1 MPVPVFVNYFV
12 LGREYIVV
20 VQLRTP
26 EGDLM
31 YVPSNVSFQPKC
43 ESCPVNL
50 RWESSNR
57 AVARYQAVALG
68 KGELRVN
75 LDKIEDLQLGLVGSL
90 AFTIVEPVSVTD
102 HPASAMLPA
111 TSSVPVVLPPMH
123 VWQLHPKGG
132 SGSYMWKSTDSR
144 IVTISPSGLMKAGSE
159 AGCAQ
164 VIAID
169 RQNTDNVFAVDVVI
183 AKVHHLS
190 LSVDSAHITV
200 QDHALVTAA
209 ALTDVNDAPDYWTVG
224 KTVPFTACDRL
235 DHLASP
241 HWRGPSDGRFTLRV
255 WSRDEVE
262 LTGLPPPA
270 GACAAFRVKPRRTG
284 HVKIRAALS
293 KDEHV
298 LLDERVQEVELTVHD
313 KTALVIRESPLRL
326 APRDTYHFQ
335 EHLTLT
341 AASVV
346 VGSSFTVDLKGGPI
360 KGFQHRWTVDNKFM
374 SLTETPVSR
383 TVQITCLSATEA
395 TQVLH
400 TFLDDTGA
408 PRDSS
413 DLTVTCT
420 VPVKVELAPMQAD
433 EVAPLSERTV
443 FLQCGESVGFRMV
456 GWDRSG
462 QSMLGLGLLTPTWAS
477 SLPLHPSKDVSK
489 PSVIKSSTSS
499 CHGTHSVSMELRL
512 NTNQKPFD
520 LTHLV
525 KPARNMV
532 DDYYKRLRL
541 PEEWKKAGRSS
552 PFVLSDKLSVEVVP
566 PAVVLTPE
574 TAVPR
579 ADSMHFFFHPDYVA
593 RILSVFGSGSAKLEG
608 LCGDVRVVSE
618 GSVVSSPPHPH
629 KLNTRDSDDSF
640 LFGVKRKL
648 DPLAN
653 LSPETLS
660 EMCRSVALSKE
671 RITMKSVPFSAQM
684 PASYTEFIVR
694 PQQACEVQAELVDNL
709 LVGPGQQA
717 SSVRFTFQPLGSL
730 TLRADGS
737 SASNDLQLQLG
748 STLRVKISAFDVL
761 GNELDASQFAAM
773 GIVSKT
779 TGDGLRLVTDPMDP
793 STLELEPLAH
803 GQYRVMVQG
812 TNVDRSVVTSEF
824 LNVYVYL
831 PLAVAHS
838 KLILLPDEH
847 SLELL
852 VTGGPERLALSFSS
866 DNIRSV
872 EVNVESGLIHTK
884 RIGRASVVVSGR
896 SGSDHLSASVPVE
909 VAWPS
914 KLNCDFDGRGETG
927 VLMQGNRSRLR
938 VVPVNKAGEEFTLAH
953 LPLPRGRSRL
963 HSACVYSWTAL
974 DENLLLADGD
984 VLTSSLSGAG
994 MFSADVE
1001 AVASGN
1007 TSVKV
1012 DVVCGK
1018 FRETKTLSVSL
1029 V

>member
-1 MPVPVFVNYFV
+1 MF
-12 LGREYIVV
+12 
-20 VQLRTP
+20 
-26 EGDLM
+26 
-31 YVPSNVSFQPKC
+31 VPSNVSFQPKC
-43 ESCPVNL
+43 EGCPVTV

-57 AVARYQAVALG
+57 AVARYQALTLG

-90 AFTIVEPVSVTD
+90 AFTVVEPLSVTD
-102 HPASAMLPA
+102 HPASPLLPA

-159 AGCAQ
+159 TGRAQ

-169 RQNTDNVFAVDVVI
+169 RQNSDNVFAVDVVI
-183 AKVHHLS
+183 AKVHHLA

-200 QDHALVTAA
+200 QDRALVTAT
-209 ALTDVNDAPDYWTVG
+209 ALTDVDETPDYWSVG
-224 KTVPFTACDRL
+224 KTIPFTACDRL

-241 HWRGPSDGRFTLRV
+241 HWRGPSDGRYSLRV

-262 LTGLPPPA
+262 LTSLSPPV

-298 LLDERVQEVELTVHD
+298 VLDERVQEVELTVHD
-313 KTALVIRESPLRL
+313 KTALVIRESPLKL

-335 EHLTLT
+335 EQLPLT
-341 AASVV
+341 AASIV

-360 KGFQHRWTVDNKFM
+360 KGFQHRWTVDPKVL
-374 SLTETPVSR
+374 SLTESESR
-383 TVQITCLSATEA
+383 TVQITCLTAAET
-395 TQVLH
+395 TQVVH
-400 TFLDDTGA
+400 AFLDDAGA
-408 PRDSS
+408 SRDASA
-413 DLTVTCT
+413 LTVTCT
-420 VPVKVELAPMQAD
+420 VPVKVELVPMLTDEAAPM
-433 EVAPLSERTV
+433 SERTV

-477 SLPLHPSKDVSK
+477 SLPVHPSKDVSK
-489 PSVIKSSTSS
+489 PSVVKSSTNA
-499 CHGTHSVSMELRL
+499 CHGTHAVSLELRL

-525 KPARNMV
+525 KSVRNMV
-532 DDYYKRLRL
+532 DEYYRRLRL
-541 PEEWKKAGRSS
+541 PEDWKKAGRSS
-552 PFVLSDKLSVEVVP
+552 PYVLSDKLSVEVVP
-566 PAVVLTPE
+566 PAVILTPD

-579 ADSMHFFFHPDYVA
+579 ADSMHFFFHPDYVV

-640 LFGVKRKL
+640 LFGVQRKL

-653 LSPETLS
+653 MSPQTLS
-660 EMCRSVALSKE
+660 EMCHSIALSKE
-671 RITMKSVPFSAQM
+671 RITMKTVPFTAQL

-717 SSVRFTFQPLGSL
+717 SSVRFTFQPLGNL

-737 SASNDLQLQLG
+737 SGSNDLQLQLG

-779 TGDGLRLVTDPMDP
+779 TGDGLRLVPNPTDP

-852 VTGGPERLALSFSS
+852 VSGGPERLALSFSS

-872 EVNVESGLIHTK
+872 EVNLETGLIHSK
-884 RIGRASVVVSGR
+884 RAGRATVVVSGR
-896 SGSDHLSASVPVE
+896 SGSDLLSASVPVE

-927 VLMQGNRSRLR
+927 VVMQGNRSRLR

-974 DENLLLADGD
+974 DENLLLVDGD

-1018 FRETKTLSVSL
+1018 FRNTKTLSVSL
-1029 V
+1029 ALIRLVNV